1 MSLFLS
7 LVFFGKLLD
16 FRYRNRGCNGKFFSQ
31 HDEICMMKP
40 ALIIQL
46 VPANSC
52 LVIGGL
58 SVQIWSKTDLWARS
72 LAGLSQNDSADLIGM
87 H

>member
-7 LVFFGKLLD
+7 LFFCKLLD

-31 HDEICMMKP
+31 HDEICVMKP

-72 LAGLSQNDSADLIGM
+72 LAGLSQNDSAELIGV